1 METTRRNA
9 IWRIIASGLVICTL
23 ILALPS
29 CSEDEDWLNN
39 EVTNK
44 ALIVERDL
52 YYGLETFTIQSA
64 KTSINETRTSL
75 NSDFDFFDG
84 NFTLKVQNGISNK
97 TKVSEVEIKID
108 GNVIVNS
115 ADFKKKVS
123 YVEKPISLTP
133 ESALEVYIKGPK
145 GSYIELL
152 IEGTLIIGEVIDVD
166 GNTYG
171 TVKIGNQW
179 WMADNLKVTRYTDF
193 EAIPHVTSGTE
204 WIALNSPAY
213 CWFNNDE
220 LNKINFGA
228 LYNWHTVNTEKLCP
242 NGWHVPTDY
251 EWIILSDYL
260 GGTSVAG
267 GKLKATGTLEGGNGL
282 WLSPN
287 TGATNESGFSGVPG
301 GYRIYNGIFQWAG
314 GIRGEWWSATKD
326 YGGYAYARGLLYNS
340 EVLDVGG
347 WQSLGTGF
355 SIRCVKNTLE
365 GDYDGDSYSVAEGD
379 CDDTNPSINP
389 GATEICGDGIDQNC
403 DGNFVCEEDVD
414 NDSDGYNENQGD
426 CDDTD
431 ATIYPGALE
440 ICGDGVDQDCNGH
453 DLNCEGPVYGEPIVD
468 TDGNIYKTVLIGNQW
483 WMAENLK
490 ATKYSN
496 GDNIYYVANE
506 AVWLD
511 EWGNTD
517 NPYGFLV
524 GPGAYCY
531 YNYDVNNAP
540 TYGLLYNW
548 IAVNDNRKICPTGWH
563 VPSENEWVIL
573 RDYFTYN
580 GGGALKATGTV
591 EAGDGLWNAP
601 NLGATNETG
610 FTALPAGYHD
620 PFVASGMSNY
630 SYFWTATGITLSP
643 MSAQY
648 AVFSVLQN
656 TDGILGVGGTKLK
669 ISCMSVRCIKDY

>member
-1 METTRRNA
+1 
-9 IWRIIASGLVICTL
+9 
-23 ILALPS
+23 
-29 CSEDEDWLNN
+29 
-39 EVTNK
+39 
-44 ALIVERDL
+44 
-52 YYGLETFTIQSA
+52 
-64 KTSINETRTSL
+64 
-75 NSDFDFFDG
+75 
-84 NFTLKVQNGISNK
+84 
-97 TKVSEVEIKID
+97 
-108 GNVIVNS
+108 
-115 ADFKKKVS
+115 
-123 YVEKPISLTP
+123 
-133 ESALEVYIKGPK
+133 
-145 GSYIELL
+145 
-152 IEGTLIIGEVIDVD
+152 
-166 GNTYG
+166 
-171 TVKIGNQW
+171 
-179 WMADNLKVTRYTDF
+179 
-193 EAIPHVTSGTE
+193 
-204 WIALNSPAY
+204 
-213 CWFNNDE
+213 
-220 LNKINFGA
+220 
-228 LYNWHTVNTEKLCP
+228 
-242 NGWHVPTDY
+242 
-251 EWIILSDYL
+251 
-260 GGTSVAG
+260 
-267 GKLKATGTLEGGNGL
+267 
-282 WLSPN
+282 
-287 TGATNESGFSGVPG
+287 
-301 GYRIYNGIFQWAG
+301 
-314 GIRGEWWSATKD
+314 
-326 YGGYAYARGLLYNS
+326 
-340 EVLDVGG
+340 
-347 WQSLGTGF
+347 
-355 SIRCVKNTLE
+355 LE